1 MTTAG
6 MSGMTAEQPPAVDS
20 ASERAAMLFADA
32 RALHEA
38 ALARLSAGDIRD
50 AAEKAWCAT
59 KRAADGLIVTR
70 TGNAPEE
77 SPDTTRGLRHL
88 GGADEGIRHSMSH
101 YYAAREALHGH
112 CFYLGFCE
120 PVDDTV
126 RLIRETSAYID
137 KTETLAA
144 S

>member
-6 MSGMTAEQPPAVDS
+6 MSGMTAEQPPA
-20 ASERAAMLFADA
+20 
-32 RALHEA
+32 
-38 ALARLSAGDIRD
+38 
-50 AAEKAWCAT
+50 
-59 KRAADGLIVTR
+59 ADGLIVTR
-70 TGNAPEE
+70 TGHAPEE
-77 SPDTTRGLRHL
+77 PPDTTRGLRHL
-88 GGADEGIRHSMSH
+88 GGADECIRHSMSH

-120 PVDDTV
+120 PVDDTE

-137 KTETLAA
+137 KAESLAA